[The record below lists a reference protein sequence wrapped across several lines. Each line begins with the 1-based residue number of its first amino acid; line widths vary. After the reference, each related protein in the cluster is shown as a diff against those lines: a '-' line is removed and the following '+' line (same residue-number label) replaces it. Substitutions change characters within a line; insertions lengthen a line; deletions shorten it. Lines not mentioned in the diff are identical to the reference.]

1 MKKINNSDITRFV
14 QLMAI
19 IYLVFVLLADIMKW
33 QQLDN
38 THVVLAICAIVV
50 NKKNKNK
57 KNEKKLGGK
66 KEPKEED

>member
-19 IYLVFVLLADIMKW
+19 IYLVFVLLTDIMKW

-38 THVVLAICAIVV
+38 THVVLAICTIAVTDE
-50 NKKNKNK
+50 NLW
-57 KNEKKLGGK
+57 KLAGR
-66 KEPKEED
+66 KEQKEED

>member
-19 IYLVFVLLADIMKW
+19 IYLVFVLLADIIQW

-38 THVVLAICAIVV
+38 TYVILAICTIAVTDE
-50 NKKNKNK
+50 NLW
-57 KNEKKLGGK
+57 KLAGR
-66 KEPKEED
+66 KEQKEQD

>member
-14 QLMAI
+14 QLMSI

-38 THVVLAICAIVV
+38 THVVLAICTIAVTDE
-50 NKKNKNK
+50 NLWKLAGR
-57 KNEKKLGGK
+57 EKQT
-66 KEPKEED
+66 EED

>member
-38 THVVLAICAIVV
+38 TYVVLAICTIAVTY
-50 NKKNKNK
+50 
-57 KNEKKLGGK
+57 ERLRKLGSRK
-66 KEPKEED
+66 DQKEQD

>member
-38 THVVLAICAIVV
+38 THVVLAICAIAVTDESLRKLAGR
-50 NKKNKNK
+50 KKHR
-57 KNEKKLGGK
+57 EQ
-66 KEPKEED
+66 D

>member
-19 IYLVFVLLADIMKW
+19 IYLVFVLLSDIMKW

-38 THVVLAICAIVV
+38 THVVFAICTIAVTDE
-50 NKKNKNK
+50 NLW
-57 KNEKKLGGK
+57 KLAGR

>member
-14 QLMAI
+14 RLMAI

-38 THVVLAICAIVV
+38 THVVLAICTIAVTDE
-50 NKKNKNK
+50 NLW
-57 KNEKKLGGK
+57 KLAGR
-66 KEPKEED
+66 KEQKEED

>member
-50 NKKNKNK
+50 TDENLW
-57 KNEKKLGGK
+57 KLGGK
-66 KEPKEED
+66 KEQKEED

>member
-38 THVVLAICAIVV
+38 TYVILAICTIVV
-50 NKKNKNK
+50 TD
-57 KNEKKLGGK
+57 ERLRKLAGR
-66 KEPKEED
+66 KEQKEQD

>member
-38 THVVLAICAIVV
+38 THVVLAICTIAVTDE
-50 NKKNKNK
+50 NLW
-57 KNEKKLGGK
+57 KLAGR
-66 KEPKEED
+66 KEQMEED

>member
-14 QLMAI
+14 QLIAI

-38 THVVLAICAIVV
+38 TYVILAICTIAVTD
-50 NKKNKNK
+50 
-57 KNEKKLGGK
+57 ERLRKLGSR
-66 KEPKEED
+66 KE